1 MRLDHPSNGSCNLG
15 AHQPMSDP
23 RDYKL
28 DVSSLPPGERE
39 EKTSR
44 ESKPF
49 LMVHFACCGVY
60 QRIYRSAD
68 GLRYEGHC
76 PKCARP
82 VKFRV
87 GEGGTDSRAF
97 VVE

>member
-1 MRLDHPSNGSCNLG
+1 
-15 AHQPMSDP
+15 MSDP

-28 DVSSLPPGERE
+28 DLSSLPNKEPAQTPSPGAR
-39 EKTSR
+39 
-44 ESKPF
+44 PF
-49 LMVHFACCGVY
+49 LMVKFACCGVY
-60 QRIYRSAD
+60 QRIYRSPD
-68 GLRYEGHC
+68 GKRYEGHC

-87 GEGGTDSRAF
+87 AEGGTDARAF

>member
-1 MRLDHPSNGSCNLG
+1 
-15 AHQPMSDP
+15 MSDP
-23 RDYKL
+23 RDYKV
-28 DVSSLPPGERE
+28 DISSLPKQEADQELSPQA
-39 EKTSR
+39 
-44 ESKPF
+44 KPF

-60 QRIYRSAD
+60 QRIYRSPD

-82 VKFRV
+82 VRFRIA
-87 GEGGTDSRAF
+87 EGGMDSRAF